1 VKNSETDSPLVAC
14 SICGKEN
21 REGYCETHDAR
32 SHLIHDVWDRL
43 RHGAPVPNPLVEALL
58 RAYERQCARASRIAM
73 LEAVLRPFAEAVSL
87 VEAVAYE
94 PDNLTQLGRCNWDGL
109 TLGDLR
115 RSARGH

>member
-1 VKNSETDSPLVAC
+1 
-14 SICGKEN
+14 
-21 REGYCETHDAR
+21 
-32 SHLIHDVWDRL
+32 
-43 RHGAPVPNPLVEALL
+43 
-58 RAYERQCARASRIAM
+58 M